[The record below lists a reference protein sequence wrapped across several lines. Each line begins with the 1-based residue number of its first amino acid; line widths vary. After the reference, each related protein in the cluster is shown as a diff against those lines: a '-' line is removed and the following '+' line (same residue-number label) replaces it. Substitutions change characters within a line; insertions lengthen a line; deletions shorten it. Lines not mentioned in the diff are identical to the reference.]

1 VNKKAF
7 MKILE
12 ASMALLLTFLV
23 ITFVLPRMTSP
34 TKPNPLT
41 VLNVL
46 EQDSGFRACV
56 VAGNFTCTEN
66 YVSDYLGPRYSFV
79 VDISENV
86 NTIRTNLPEK
96 NVYVDSIYISGN
108 ITSYAPRMVK
118 VYYWEKR

>member
-1 VNKKAF
+1 MNKKAF

-12 ASMALLLTFLV
+12 ASLALLMTFLV
-23 ITFVLPRMTSP
+23 ITFIFPRMTATAK
-34 TKPNPLT
+34 TKPIT

-46 EQDSGFRACV
+46 EQDPGFRACV

-66 YVSDYLGPRYSFV
+66 YVSDYLGPKHDLA

-96 NVYVDSIYISGN
+96 DVYVDSIYISGN
-108 ITSYAPRMVK
+108 LTSYEPRMVK